1 MRLKTESDAAWQA
14 FSAYRDMG
22 SGRTHNAAW
31 KVYAGARG
39 LTARNVSSQWKAW
52 AKQNEWDKRCLE
64 YDRENAPADVVVAND
79 ILADR
84 ADEVVAFA
92 IDVAT
97 ARAEITKE
105 QASVLNKLLDK
116 ILVGQTKSASG
127 PQFNAPVQIN
137 LDGATPNQLAN
148 LISALKK

>member
-1 MRLKTESDAAWQA
+1 
-14 FSAYRDMG
+14 
-22 SGRTHNAAW
+22 
-31 KVYAGARG
+31 VYAGARG

-52 AKQNEWDKRCLE
+52 AVQHEWDKRCLE

-79 ILADR
+79 ILSDR

-97 ARAEITKE
+97 AKEEITKE

-116 ILVGQTKSASG
+116 ILVGNAKQQQGT
-127 PQFNAPVQIN
+127 QFNAPVQFN
-137 LDGATPNQLAN
+137 LSSSTPEQLQK
-148 LISALKK
+148 LIASLKK